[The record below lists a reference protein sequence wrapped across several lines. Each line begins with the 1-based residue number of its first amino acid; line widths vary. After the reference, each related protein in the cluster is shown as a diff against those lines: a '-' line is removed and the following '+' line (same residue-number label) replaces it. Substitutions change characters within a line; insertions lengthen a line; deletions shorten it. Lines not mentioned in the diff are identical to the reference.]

1 VAQVTPA
8 SSAAPSMRE
17 EVDGDLLYY
26 MSCREGPADCALSD
40 AATVEF
46 HRRHAVGL
54 LDRCEMIC
62 RKFGSVVEPDDLLAV
77 TMVKAIERAETF
89 KPTAV
94 PASQAAR
101 TLKWL
106 AQIAH
111 NLHVDRLRNPH
122 RSGPLTGDQEPIPIE
137 DYSSEEFAALYC
149 DGHAMPRDL
158 ATIQLAQAAILTLD
172 DRTRRV
178 IAHTLLQRQRS
189 PGRSYVYRGQMR
201 ALADELGTTTVNLR
215 RIRSDGVKAIAEYVR
230 THTGQV

>member
-1 VAQVTPA
+1 
-8 SSAAPSMRE
+8 MRE
-17 EVDGDLLYY
+17 EADGDLLYY
-26 MSCREGPADCALSD
+26 MSCQEDPADCALSN
-40 AATVEF
+40 AATAEF
-46 HRRHAVGL
+46 YRRHAVGL

-62 RKFGSVVEPDDLLAV
+62 RKFGYVVEPEDLLAV

-89 KPTAV
+89 KPAAE
-94 PASQAAR
+94 PASQTAR

-106 AQIAH
+106 ARIAH
-111 NLHVDRLRNPH
+111 NLHVDRLRNPL

-137 DYSSEEFAALYC
+137 DYSAEEFAALYC
-149 DGHAMPRDL
+149 DGHAMPRNL
-158 ATIQLAQAAILTLD
+158 ATIQLVQAALLTLD

-189 PGRSYVYRGQMR
+189 PGRSYVFRGQMK

-215 RIRSDGVKAIAEYVR
+215 RIRSDGVKAIADYVR

>member
-1 VAQVTPA
+1 MAQVTPA
-8 SSAAPSMRE
+8 SSTTPSMRE
-17 EVDGDLLYY
+17 EADGDLLYY
-26 MSCREGPADCALSD
+26 MSCRDPADRALSD

-46 HRRHAVGL
+46 HRRHAVRL
-54 LDRCEMIC
+54 LDRCRAIC
-62 RKFGSVVEPDDLLAV
+62 LKFGSVVDPEDLLSV
-77 TMVKAIERAETF
+77 TMVKAIERAATF
-89 KPTAV
+89 KPAAE

-111 NLHVDRLRNPH
+111 NLHVDRLRNPL
-122 RSGPLTGDQEPIPIE
+122 RSGPLTGDQEPIPVE

-158 ATIQLAQAAILTLD
+158 ATIQLVQAALLTLD

-189 PGRSYVYRGQMR
+189 PGRSYVYRGEMK

>member
-1 VAQVTPA
+1 VAKVTPA
-8 SSAAPSMRE
+8 SSATPSIRE
-17 EVDGDLLYY
+17 EADGDLLYY
-26 MSCREGPADCALSD
+26 MSCREGPADCTLSN

-54 LDRCEMIC
+54 LARCRTVC
-62 RKFGSVVEPDDLLAV
+62 LKFGSVVDPEDLFEV

-89 KPTAV
+89 KPAAE

-106 AQIAH
+106 ARIAH
-111 NLHVDRLRNPH
+111 NLHVDRLRNPL
-122 RSGPLTGDQEPIPIE
+122 RSGPLTGDQEPIPVE

-149 DGHAMPRDL
+149 DGHAMPRNL
-158 ATIQLAQAAILTLD
+158 ATIDLVQAALLTLD

-189 PGRSYVYRGQMR
+189 PGRSYVYRGEMK
-201 ALADELGTTTVNLR
+201 ALADELRTTTVNLR

>member
-1 VAQVTPA
+1 
-8 SSAAPSMRE
+8 MRE
-17 EVDGDLLYY
+17 EADGDLLYY

-54 LDRCEMIC
+54 LDRCRMIC
-62 RKFGSVVEPDDLLAV
+62 LKFGSMVEPEDLFSV
-77 TMVKAIERAETF
+77 TMVRAIERAETF
-89 KPTAV
+89 KPATES
-94 PASQAAR
+94 ASQPAR

-122 RSGPLTGDQEPIPIE
+122 RSGPLTGDQEPVPLE

-158 ATIQLAQAAILTLD
+158 ATIRLVQAALLTLD
-172 DRTRRV
+172 ERTRRV

-189 PGRSYVYRGQMR
+189 PGRSYVYRGEMK

-215 RIRSDGVKAIAEYVR
+215 RIRSDGVKAIALYVR
-230 THTGQV
+230 THMGQV